1 VAFAATAS
9 HELLRDDGE
18 HLSEE
23 YLHWA
28 AKQRD
33 KLPYPEEGTTL
44 RAAAAGL
51 AELGQ
56 PREVLWPYD
65 DRRDQRSPSYAPP
78 PATHADALQ
87 RRIRGGGAEAA
98 TSAAVKRVLDGGRA
112 VLLGIRLFAT
122 WYKPRAGGEIGL
134 PAPGAVDLGGHAVL
148 VVGYRPDGTFVVRNS
163 WGAGWG
169 DDGYGYLPTSYVDTH
184 GVEAWS
190 LALASGEE

>member
-1 VAFAATAS
+1 MTAG
-9 HELLRDDGE
+9 HELLRDDGQY
-18 HLSEE
+18 LSEE

-33 KLPYPEEGTTL
+33 QLPHPEEGTTL

-56 PREVLWPYD
+56 PRATLWPYD
-65 DRRDQRSPSYAPP
+65 DRRDPWSPAYAPP
-78 PATHADALQ
+78 PDAHVDAAA
-87 RRIRGGGAEAA
+87 RRVRGGGAEAT
-98 TSAAVKRVLDGGRA
+98 TSAALKRVLDGSRA

-122 WYKPRAGGEIGL
+122 WYKPYADGEIGL

-148 VVGYRPDGTFVVRNS
+148 VVGYRSDGMFIVRNS
-163 WGAGWG
+163 WGVGWG
-169 DDGYGYLPTSYVDTH
+169 DGGYGYLPPAYVDTY

-190 LALASGEE
+190 LASGEE